1 MTTLQPSTENDI
13 ASLKNQ
19 LKQLQEQRAAG
30 TLSPEDYDA
39 TRTIVERRLLD
50 LVLAEEHSPQ
60 GALPPSPA
68 EVTAE
73 PPQKLSLRLLAMLG
87 LTVLLVAG
95 AGYSWMKYSSS
106 VDGHAQ
112 GQPGMGKASSASGAA
127 SATSASG
134 KSLIAP
140 HSTDYDQIA
149 AMTDK
154 LAQKLKA
161 NPQNGAGWAM
171 LARSYGAL
179 GNDEEAIKAYEKA
192 VALVGENPV
201 LLADYAD
208 ALALKNKAGLAGEP
222 MKLVE
227 RALKSDPAN
236 TKALSLSGSYAFE
249 RKDYKEAIRL
259 WEKVVQI
266 GPAEDPV
273 VEQAQTSLT
282 DARALVGIPP
292 LATADTS
299 AKTVAAPGA
308 ATVGGV
314 VKLSP
319 ALLKQVKPEDTLFV
333 FARAAE
339 GSRMP
344 LAIVRK
350 QVKDLPYTF
359 TLDDSTSMSPNAK
372 LSTSGK
378 VIVGARISKSGNA
391 IPAAGDLSG
400 QSQPTSV
407 GAKDLSI
414 EISEVVKL

>member
-1 MTTLQPSTENDI
+1 
-13 ASLKNQ
+13 
-19 LKQLQEQRAAG
+19 
-30 TLSPEDYDA
+30 
-39 TRTIVERRLLD
+39 
-50 LVLAEEHSPQ
+50 
-60 GALPPSPA
+60 
-68 EVTAE
+68 
-73 PPQKLSLRLLAMLG
+73 
-87 LTVLLVAG
+87 
-95 AGYSWMKYSSS
+95 
-106 VDGHAQ
+106 
-112 GQPGMGKASSASGAA
+112 
-127 SATSASG
+127 
-134 KSLIAP
+134 
-140 HSTDYDQIA
+140 
-149 AMTDK
+149 
-154 LAQKLKA
+154 
-161 NPQNGAGWAM
+161 
-171 LARSYGAL
+171 
-179 GNDEEAIKAYEKA
+179 
-192 VALVGENPV
+192 
-201 LLADYAD
+201 
-208 ALALKNKAGLAGEP
+208 
-222 MKLVE
+222 
-227 RALKSDPAN
+227 LKSDPAN